1 MIYLFGL
8 QKEAADIR
16 SPTSMAEQ
24 KTCSKEGQKKLAE
37 KTHVGASFLHEK
49 KADSPKMQKQNHVP
63 TRLGQPSHAQ
73 TEGQPPVE
81 SICLDACKT

>member
-1 MIYLFGL
+1 MIYLFGF

-49 KADSPKMQKQNHVP
+49 KSGFTKNAETEPC
-63 TRLGQPSHAQ
+63 SHQ
-73 TEGQPPVE
+73 TGATITCPNGRTTSCREYMSG
-81 SICLDACKT
+81 CL